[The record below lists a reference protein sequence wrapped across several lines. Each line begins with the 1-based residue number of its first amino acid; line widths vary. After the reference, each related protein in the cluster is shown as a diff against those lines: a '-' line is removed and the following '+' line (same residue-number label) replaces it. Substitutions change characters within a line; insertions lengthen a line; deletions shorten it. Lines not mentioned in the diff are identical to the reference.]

1 METSLFL
8 RLHSQDGTPS
18 LPLLSLF
25 LSFIFFFLPPFEE
38 LGCFSG
44 CLMSSAGIQKLFCRI
59 CSEFKCSFKEFV
71 GEQVVS
77 LFYTSAILGP
87 PLLPSVSHGTE
98 YFEEYRPVVLQNISI
113 PLTCDYVH
121 VKIFLQKYI
130 IGDTVYFPLHNI
142 KKHVNVRPF

>member
-1 METSLFL
+1 M
-8 RLHSQDGTPS
+8 
-18 LPLLSLF
+18 
-25 LSFIFFFLPPFEE
+25 
-38 LGCFSG
+38 
-44 CLMSSAGIQKLFCRI
+44 
-59 CSEFKCSFKEFV
+59 
-71 GEQVVS
+71 VS

-130 IGDTVYFPLHNI
+130 IGDSVYFPLHNI

>member
-1 METSLFL
+1 M
-8 RLHSQDGTPS
+8 
-18 LPLLSLF
+18 
-25 LSFIFFFLPPFEE
+25 
-38 LGCFSG
+38 G
-44 CLMSSAGIQKLFCRI
+44 CLSGYLMSFAGIQKLFCRI